1 MQTFSKYKFFCLN
14 IDLTIV
20 LLYSWASATQILY
33 SKGDQEEKNKQTKTK
48 ISKERNQK
56 WMCTKSKINYSRER
70 WTGGTHPIL
79 LPGQEKWCQ
88 KVSIG
93 FGPILVIDEFDKFQC
108 NKGEWIGWK
117 RKWREMSFLVLLL
130 IMHLVYITPE
140 NVW

>member
-56 WMCTKSKINYSRER
+56 
-70 WTGGTHPIL
+70 
-79 LPGQEKWCQ
+79 
-88 KVSIG
+88 
-93 FGPILVIDEFDKFQC
+93 
-108 NKGEWIGWK
+108 
-117 RKWREMSFLVLLL
+117 
-130 IMHLVYITPE
+130 
-140 NVW
+140 